1 MGTRYDLDMTE
12 TLSTGT
18 PRPVD
23 GRHRRR
29 VENLEAVVEA
39 TLELIS
45 ENGALPTVAEVAERA
60 GISQRSVFRYF
71 DDFDQLTRA
80 AVDARFRQGAAL
92 VGMPTPIPAALD
104 DRLRELAASRSRLY
118 EFIGPTARVVRTR
131 MGDNAVLIESVERS
145 RHALRSQLREVLA
158 PELEEAG
165 GELTLAALDV
175 MYSFEAWDLL
185 RRDQG
190 LTPDEA
196 AEVLVTAAAALLV
209 PR

>member
-1 MGTRYDLDMTE
+1 MGTRYDRDMTE

-71 DDFDQLTRA
+71 DDVDQLTRA

-92 VGMPTPIPAALD
+92 VGMPTPFPAALD

-131 MGDNAVLIESVERS
+131 MGDNAFLMESVERS
-145 RHALRSQLREVLA
+145 RHALRSQLQEVVA
-158 PELEEAG
+158 PELEVAG
-165 GELTLAALDV
+165 GEVALAALDI

-196 AEVLVTAAAALLV
+196 AEVLVAAAAALLV

>member
-1 MGTRYDLDMTE
+1 MTE

-71 DDFDQLTRA
+71 DDVDQLTRA

-92 VGMPTPIPAALD
+92 VGMPSPIPVALD
-104 DRLRELAASRSRLY
+104 DRLRELAASRSRLF
-118 EFIGPTARVVRTR
+118 EFLGPTARVVRTR
-131 MGDNAVLIESVERS
+131 LVDNPVLIESVERS

-158 PELEEAG
+158 PELEAAG
-165 GELTLAALDV
+165 GEVTLAALDV
-175 MYSFEAWDLL
+175 VYSFEAWDLL

-190 LTPDEA
+190 LSPEEA
-196 AEVLVTAAAALLV
+196 AAVLVAAASALLV